1 MREIGFYVLVGTIA
15 LAFGFA
21 SQPRGFVA
29 VGVVAAVAAIAALM
43 VAGSRQC

>member
-21 SQPRGFVA
+21 CNLADLLRWASLPRS
-29 VGVVAAVAAIAALM
+29 L
-43 VAGSRQC
+43 RLPR